1 MIKEIEKDDLI
12 ILEDICVK
20 TATGIY
26 KEKPLQTKLLF
37 MDYYV
42 LYGVGY
48 KLICGENV
56 VGYAVGSEDYKRY
69 VQVYESEFL
78 PKLKAVDKGESIR
91 KKLELMLDK
100 LLGAKYPAHLHIDIL
115 EEYCGKGNG
124 TKLIT
129 ALIDRFKADNVKGVW
144 LGVDVK
150 NERAIS
156 FYRKIGFIK
165 HRLLG
170 AFGIYVKKLND

>member
-1 MIKEIEKDDLI
+1 MIKEIEKDDLEV
-12 ILEDICVK
+12 LEDICVK

-42 LYGVGY
+42 FYGVGY
-48 KLICGENV
+48 KLICGEKI
-56 VGYAVGSEDYKRY
+56 VGYVVSSEDYKRY
-69 VQVYESEFL
+69 VKVYKSEFL
-78 PKLKAVDKGESIR
+78 PKLKAVDKGEYLR
-91 KKLELMLDK
+91 KRTELVLDK
-100 LLGAKYPAHLHIDIL
+100 MLGAKYPAHLHIDIL
-115 EEYCGKGNG
+115 EEYCQKGNG
-124 TKLIT
+124 TRLIT
-129 ALIDRFKADNVKGVW
+129 ALFDRFKADKVKGVW

-156 FYRKIGFIK
+156 FYKKMGFRK